1 MCIYI
6 YKYIYIYTHTYIYY
20 IHTYICIYVTG
31 DRHTYCP
38 KQQTKETVMQRS
50 QIQGTSLH

>member
-1 MCIYI
+1 MCV
-6 YKYIYIYTHTYIYY
+6 YIYIYIYTYIYY

-38 KQQTKETVMQRS
+38 KQQTQETVMQRS
-50 QIQGTSLH
+50 QLQGTSLH